1 MPPRKGECPAAVSGQ
16 ARDEVG
22 ERGRIALDREPGASP
37 LPVRMS
43 SGAENASAEAGR
55 DLPVGGR
62 ASRTRNRMLWE
73 AIR

>member
-1 MPPRKGECPAAVSGQ
+1 MPAAVSGE

-55 DLPVGGR
+55 DLPVGGH
-62 ASRTRNRMLWE
+62 AFADAKQMLWE